1 MAGPAAGHGEP
12 HVGWDGMGWDGRVH
26 GRAMGPKR
34 APQVVMR
41 ELWDDAGQGGW
52 RVVG

>member
-1 MAGPAAGHGEP
+1 MVGFGWAGY
-12 HVGWDGMGWDGRVH
+12 GRVH

-34 APQVVMR
+34 ALQVVMR

-52 RVVG
+52 RAVG